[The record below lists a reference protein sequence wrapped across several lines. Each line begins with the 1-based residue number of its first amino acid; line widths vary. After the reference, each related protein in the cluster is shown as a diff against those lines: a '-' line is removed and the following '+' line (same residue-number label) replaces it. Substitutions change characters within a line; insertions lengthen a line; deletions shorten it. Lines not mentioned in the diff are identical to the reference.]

1 MDVEIREERDNP
13 LLRRREYEFII
24 SFEGATPSRG
34 DVRAKLVS
42 VLNSENRL
50 TVLDSYS
57 TEYGMNKAKGL
68 VKVYFD
74 EDSMGVEPK
83 HILSKNF
90 PAKEVKEPEAKD
102 KKGDGGD

>member
-1 MDVEIREERDNP
+1 MDVEIIEERDNP
-13 LLRRREYEFII
+13 LLKRREYEFII
-24 SFEGATPSRG
+24 SFEGATPPRG
-34 DVRAKLVS
+34 DVRKKLVS

-50 TVLDSYS
+50 TVLDSYT

-83 HILSKNF
+83 YLLSKNF
-90 PAKEVKEPEAKD
+90 PAEKPAENKKENE
-102 KKGDGGD
+102 GD